1 MNFIV
6 LQLNVRSILAHQ
18 MDLKTLL
25 NELDKQNGKADI
37 LLLSETFLS
46 KKMEKLVNI
55 NGYTALYNPCTVNK
69 GVEHAS

>member
-25 NELDKQNGKADI
+25 NELDK
-37 LLLSETFLS
+37 
-46 KKMEKLVNI
+46 
-55 NGYTALYNPCTVNK
+55 
-69 GVEHAS
+69 